1 LAGKQKIYDESMRLA
16 ANFSWDKDWPNAV
29 KAYRAALQEFPQDVG
44 AMIGLGTAYFEL
56 EQVESAIRAFQRV
69 LKIDAGNQDALQ
81 KMGEILERV
90 GRLGEAAKTYV
101 YAGNLYAK
109 KNQLAEAAESWERA
123 IKANPDQLQARN
135 NLAHAYSRLGKTD
148 LAISELIALGA
159 HFQDQN
165 QAEKAERYLEGALR
179 LDAHNALARASF
191 EALKAGLPIRD
202 VQLEMDKPE
211 AEPKPEVGGGEFFD
225 DEDFFSFENLE
236 DDSDAPANPH
246 EQAEQLVLE
255 ELASVPFEDAAQY
268 QGLPLKKPKLDLLI
282 GQAIDWQTRGNFT
295 QALEAYHSLEK
306 AGFKPAAIHF
316 LLATLYMKTG
326 EFDRAIDHFKQAR
339 QEPAYL
345 MGINFA
351 LGECYRQQTDA
362 VHALRHYVQVLK
374 VIDLNN
380 ARQEGTG
387 ELNQLYQKLV
397 NTYVEAGDEKK
408 TLSFVNSL
416 SNFLSTKDFESKIIE
431 AKRRLGGENGASVSA
446 WVEFLEAPNTEVIL
460 AAMSSTAE
468 YIQQNMLMT
477 AAETCFKAIQQAPF
491 YLPLHLRL
499 AEVLM
504 KQEYLEEAIRKYLT
518 VAEVYRVRDN
528 IQQEI
533 GIYHKVLKVA
543 PMDVTV
549 RNKLIELYSAQNDV
563 EATLEQ
569 YQMLADSYY
578 QLAQINQA
586 LETYQNALKLA
597 PKSHRAKQW
606 QVNILHHL
614 GDIYNQ
620 RVNWPKAA
628 EVYRQLVKL
637 APDDDKA
644 RLALVDL
651 YFKLGHSDNAIAV
664 LDNVIT
670 SYTRQQKTKKLVGIV
685 RDMAQLKPNEL
696 LLQERLAALY
706 HQLGMKKEAINQYD
720 YLGQLQLEAGLRDD
734 AARTIQRII
743 AIGPDDDSGYKQLLA
758 QIKGGL

>member
-1 LAGKQKIYDESMRLA
+1 MAGKRKIYDESMRLA
-16 ANFSWDKDWPNAV
+16 VNFSWDKDWPNAV
-29 KAYRAALQEFPQDVG
+29 RAYRAALQEFPQDVESL
-44 AMIGLGTAYFEL
+44 IGLGTAYFEL

-69 LKIDAGNQDALQ
+69 LKFDAGNQDALQ

-90 GRLGEAAKTYV
+90 GRLTEAAKTYV

-109 KNQLAEAAESWERA
+109 NNRLREATEIWERA

-135 NLAHAYSRLGKTD
+135 NLAHAYSRLGQKK

-159 HFQDQN
+159 CFQEN
-165 QAEKAERYLEGALR
+165 GQAEKAARYLEGALR
-179 LDAHNALARASF
+179 LDAHSALARASF
-191 EALKAGLPIRD
+191 EALKAGQSIRD

-225 DEDFFSFENLE
+225 DEDIFSFDNLE
-236 DDSDAPANPH
+236 EESDAPANPH

-255 ELASVPFEDAAQY
+255 ELANVPFEDAAQY
-268 QGLPLKKPKLDLLI
+268 RKLPLKKPEIDLLI
-282 GQAIDWQTRGNFT
+282 GQAIDWQTRGNYT
-295 QALEAYHSLEK
+295 QALEAYHSLAK
-306 AGFKPAAIHF
+306 AGFKPTAVHF
-316 LLATLYMKTG
+316 LLGTLYMKTG
-326 EFDRAIDHFKQAR
+326 EFDQAIDHFKQAR
-339 QEPAYL
+339 QQPAYL
-345 MGINFA
+345 MGVNFA
-351 LGECYRQQTDA
+351 LGECYRRQADA
-362 VHALRHYVQVLK
+362 IRALRHYVQVLK
-374 VIDLNN
+374 IIDLNN

-397 NTYVEAGDEKK
+397 NTYVEADDEKK
-408 TLSFVNSL
+408 ALSFVNAL

-468 YIQQNMLMT
+468 YINQNMLMT
-477 AAETCFKAIQQAPF
+477 AIEICFRAIQQAPF

-499 AEVLM
+499 AEILM
-504 KQEYLEEAIRKYLT
+504 KQEYLEESIQKYLT
-518 VAEVYRVRDN
+518 VAEVYRVRGN

-533 GIYHKVLKVA
+533 GIYHRVLKVA
-543 PMDVTV
+543 PMDVAV
-549 RNKLIELYSAQNDV
+549 RIKLIELYLAQDDV

-569 YQMLADSYY
+569 YQVLADSYY

-586 LETYQNALKLA
+586 LETYKQALQLA
-597 PKSHRAKQW
+597 SKSHRAKKW

-620 RVNWPKAA
+620 RVNWPKAT

-637 APDDDKA
+637 DPEDDRA

-651 YFKLGHSDNAIAV
+651 YFKLGHSDNAVSV
-664 LDNVIT
+664 LDNVIV
-670 SYTRQQKTKKLVGIV
+670 SYTRQKKTGKLVGLV

-696 LLQERLAALY
+696 ILQERLAALY
-706 HQLGMKKEAINQYD
+706 HQLGMKKEAIDQYD

-743 AIGPDDDSGYKQLLA
+743 ALGPDDDSGYKQLLA